1 MIRPGFLDIEL
12 RQNLIELA
20 RDGLAAHR
28 LARRAN
34 ALVLL
39 DDGMSCEAI
48 AKVLLLDDD
57 TIRTWYRLYEGD
69 GIEGLTNFSYEGS
82 ACQLSGE
89 QQEKLKAWVATALP
103 RTTRQVGAWIE
114 NEFGVVYEG
123 RSGLI
128 ALLHRLGLEYHKPNV
143 IPRKLDEEKQRAFIE
158 GYEKLL
164 NSLGDDEAVLFADA
178 VHPTHAARP
187 VGCWAPSQEKL
198 AIEQT
203 SGRQR
208 INIHGA
214 IDLETGQTRM
224 IEALTIDAASTIR
237 LLQSIEALYPMLALI
252 HVFLDNARYHHA
264 KLVQEWLALPGR
276 RIKLHFIPTYCPHLN
291 PIERLWGLMHRNVT
305 HNKCYATCAQFADA
319 TLSFLRE
326 KVPGNCADLCDSV
339 TDNFRIINPKDFR
352 VMT

>member
-1 MIRPGFLDIEL
+1 MIRLGFLDRES
-12 RQNLIELA
+12 RQDLIELA
-20 RDGLAAHR
+20 RNGSAAHR

-57 TIRTWYRLYEGD
+57 TIRTWYRLYEED

-89 QQEKLKAWVATALP
+89 QQEKLKAWVAAALP
-103 RTTRQVGAWIE
+103 RATRQVGAWIE

-143 IPRKLDEEKQRAFIE
+143 IPRKLDEEKQKAFIE

-164 NSLGDDEAVLFADA
+164 NSLGDDEVVLFADA
-178 VHPTHAARP
+178 VHPTHAARSA
-187 VGCWAPSQEKL
+187 GCWAPKQEKI

-203 SGRQR
+203 SGRER

-214 IDLETGQTRM
+214 IDLATGQTRM
-224 IEALTIDAASTIR
+224 IEVPTSAMEKSSTR
-237 LLQSIEALYPMLALI
+237 L
-252 HVFLDNARYHHA
+252 
-264 KLVQEWLALPGR
+264 
-276 RIKLHFIPTYCPHLN
+276 
-291 PIERLWGLMHRNVT
+291 RLM
-305 HNKCYATCAQFADA
+305 F
-319 TLSFLRE
+319 
-326 KVPGNCADLCDSV
+326 
-339 TDNFRIINPKDFR
+339 
-352 VMT
+352 

>member
-1 MIRPGFLDIEL
+1 MIRPGFLDIES

-57 TIRTWYRLYEGD
+57 TIRTWYRLYEED

-143 IPRKLDEEKQRAFIE
+143 IPRKLDEEKQKAFIE

-187 VGCWAPSQEKL
+187 VGFRLS
-198 AIEQT
+198 
-203 SGRQR
+203 
-208 INIHGA
+208 
-214 IDLETGQTRM
+214 ETRPG
-224 IEALTIDAASTIR
+224 AASNRPVATNTHDHIEVAFVLIR
-237 LLQSIEALYPMLALI
+237 AFNGLDLLDVLPKNGIVGRGHHLA
-252 HVFLDNARYHHA
+252 
-264 KLVQEWLALPGR
+264 
-276 RIKLHFIPTYCPHLN
+276 
-291 PIERLWGLMHRNVT
+291 
-305 HNKCYATCAQFADA
+305 
-319 TLSFLRE
+319 S
-326 KVPGNCADLCDSV
+326 
-339 TDNFRIINPKDFR
+339 DNFRKAMRYRGAAKHGGLLVTLLRMIIGMLGVADLRLLKF
-352 VMT
+352 VLAMS